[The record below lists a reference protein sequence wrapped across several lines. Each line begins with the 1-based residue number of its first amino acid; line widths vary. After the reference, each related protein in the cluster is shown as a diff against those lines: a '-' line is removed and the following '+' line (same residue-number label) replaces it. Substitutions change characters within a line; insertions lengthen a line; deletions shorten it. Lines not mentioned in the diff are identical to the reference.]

1 MEEYLAT
8 RKYLPT
14 KEFFRPTMKEK
25 HEGYFT
31 DFREEKSDQSDS
43 SKTLE
48 MMISDVNEMEDL
60 IKDNYLQSE
69 VKKKEFFN

>member
-1 MEEYLAT
+1 
-8 RKYLPT
+8 
-14 KEFFRPTMKEK
+14 MKEK